1 MNPWLMILVMLVAWG
16 VFALQITVKLG
27 ALARMAPENRLNEI
41 GRRIGRLFKIGFGQ
55 KKLIGLK
62 RERGSGIMHAFI
74 FWGALLIGV
83 RELTLMGEGFVSG
96 FQEYLP
102 LLGSD
107 SWLGYA
113 YITVYNFGEVV
124 VLAMILV
131 ALYRR
136 IVSKTARLD
145 LNWEGIYVLLFIG
158 SIMLTDLLF
167 DAARLNLVENYG
179 QHLHFFNST
188 AYGSEWEWAPFTV
201 LMASAINGL
210 GEGTNAFFYYFSYWG
225 HIASMLIFMNLLIHT
240 KQFHEMTAL
249 PNVFFGSLDYPHA
262 IAPLVDLEDE
272 SAWEE
277 GRIGISK
284 LEHLTWKQGLDLFSC
299 TECGRCHDVC
309 PTFVTNK
316 PLTLKRF
323 NQSLL
328 HHLRNEETT
337 LFRTGST
344 AEDKTLVG
352 EIIRPETLWACT
364 TCRACEEVCP
374 VSIEHVPRI
383 LGMRQNQTM
392 MEEAYPPEMANTF
405 KGLERNFNPWG
416 IGFDQRADWA
426 EGLDIP
432 LMADMKSETEGQ
444 QPEIDMLMWV
454 GCAGSFDS
462 RNQKIARATATL
474 YQKAGVKFAM
484 LGSEEKCTGDLA
496 RRSGNEML
504 FQMLA
509 GENVETLNNYKIKK
523 IVTACPH
530 CLNSIKNE
538 YPQLGGEY
546 EVFHHSQ
553 FISKLVDE
561 GRLPVGSNLKDT
573 ITYHDPCYLGRY
585 NNEFEAPRNLL
596 KKAAS
601 EPMREMKRHGRE
613 SFCCGAGGARMWMEE
628 TIGSRINE
636 NRTEEAIQTGA
647 STVATG
653 CPFCMTM
660 ISDGIAAKGKTESMQ
675 AKDISELVLEAVEA
689 A

>member
-1 MNPWLMILVMLVAWG
+1 MNPWLMTLVMLVAWG
-16 VFALQITVKLG
+16 AFAVQITVKFG
-27 ALARMAPENRLNEI
+27 ALRKMASENRLNEI
-41 GRRIGRLFKIGFGQ
+41 IRRLGRLFKIGFGQ
-55 KKLIGLK
+55 QKLIGRK
-62 RERGSGIMHAFI
+62 RERSSGIMHAFI
-74 FWGALLIGV
+74 FWGALVIGV

-102 LLGSD
+102 FLGSD

-113 YITVYNFGEVV
+113 YITAYTFCEVL
-124 VLAMILV
+124 VLGLVLV

-136 IVSKTARLD
+136 LVPKPDRLE
-145 LNWEGIYVLLFIG
+145 LNWEGIYVLLFIVA
-158 SIMLTDLLF
+158 ILLTDLLF
-167 DAARLNLVENYG
+167 DAARFNLVENYD
-179 QHLHFFNST
+179 QKLHFFQS
-188 AYGSEWEWAPFTV
+188 AEYGSEWDWAPFTV
-201 LMASAINGL
+201 WFASAINGL
-210 GEGTNAFFYYFSYWG
+210 GFGANAFIYHFSYWG
-225 HIASMLIFMNLLIHT
+225 HVGIMLIFVNLLIHT

-249 PNVFFGSLDYPHA
+249 PNIFLGSLDYPHA
-262 IAPLVDLEDE
+262 IPPLADLEDE
-272 SAWEE
+272 SAWDK

-284 LEHLTWKQGLDLFSC
+284 LEHLTWKQGLDLLSC

-323 NQSLL
+323 NQSLV
-328 HHLRNEETT
+328 HHLRNEEKT
-337 LFRTGST
+337 LFQTGAT
-344 AEDKTLVG
+344 ADDKTLIG

-383 LGMRQNQTM
+383 LGLRQNQTM
-392 MEEAYPPEMANTF
+392 MEEAYPPEMTNTF

-426 EGLDIP
+426 EGLNVSMMSDTKAEDI
-432 LMADMKSETEGQ
+432 DV
-444 QPEIDMLMWV
+444 LMWV

-474 YQKAGVKFAM
+474 YQKAGVKFAI

-509 GENVETLNNYKIKK
+509 GENVKTLNNYKIKK

-538 YPQLGGEY
+538 YPQLGGDY

-553 FISKLVDE
+553 FIAKLVDE
-561 GRLPVGSNLKDT
+561 GRLPIGSNLKDT

-596 KKAAS
+596 KKTGDA
-601 EPMREMKRHGRE
+601 PLREMERHGRE

-636 NRTEEAIQTGA
+636 TRTEEAINTGA

-660 ISDGIAAKGKTESMQ
+660 ISDGITAKGKTDSMQ
-675 AKDISELVLEAVEA
+675 AKDVAELVLEAIEA
-689 A
+689 SQPT

>member
-113 YITVYNFGEVV
+113 YITVYNFGEVI

-210 GEGTNAFFYYFSYWG
+210 GEGTNAFFYHFSYWG
-225 HIASMLIFMNLLIHT
+225 HVASMLIFMNLLIHT

-585 NNEFEAPRNLL
+585 NNEYEAPRNLL

>member
-113 YITVYNFGEVV
+113 YITVYNFGEVI

-432 LMADMKSETEGQ
+432 LMKDMKSETEDQ
-444 QPEIDMLMWV
+444 QPEIDVLMWV

>member
-1 MNPWLMILVMLVAWG
+1 MNPWLMTLVMLVAWG
-16 VFALQITVKLG
+16 AFALQITVKLG
-27 ALARMAPENRLNEI
+27 ALTKMLPENRLDEI
-41 GRRIGRLFKIGFGQ
+41 SRRVGRLFKIGFGQ
-55 KKLIGLK
+55 QKLIGRR
-62 RERGSGIMHAFI
+62 RERSSGIMHAFI
-74 FWGALLIGV
+74 FWGALLIGI
-83 RELTLMGEGFVSG
+83 RELTLMGEGFVNG

-102 LLGSD
+102 FLGSD
-107 SWLGYA
+107 HWLGYA
-113 YITVYNFGEVV
+113 YIWVYNVGEVV
-124 VLAMILV
+124 VLTMILI
-131 ALYRR
+131 ALFRR
-136 IVSKTARLD
+136 IVNRPARLD

-158 SIMLTDLLF
+158 IIMLTDLLF

-179 QHLHFFNST
+179 QNLHYFLSQE
-188 AYGSEWEWAPFTV
+188 YGSEWEWAPFTIFV
-201 LMASAINGL
+201 AFIINGL
-210 GEGTNAFFYYFSYWG
+210 GENTNAFIYYFGYWG
-225 HIASMLIFMNLLIHT
+225 HVASMLIFVNMLIHT

-249 PNVFFGSLDYPHA
+249 PNVFFGSLDYPHS
-262 IAPLVDLEDE
+262 IAPLADLENE
-272 SAWEE
+272 KAWEE

-309 PTFVTNK
+309 PTFVTDK

-328 HHLRNEETT
+328 LHLRNEEAS

-352 EIIRPETLWACT
+352 KIIRPETLWACT

-383 LGMRQNQTM
+383 LGLRQNQTM
-392 MEEAYPPEMANTF
+392 MEEAYPPELASTF

-416 IGFDQRADWA
+416 IGYDQRANWA
-426 EGLDIP
+426 EGLNIP
-432 LMADMKSETEGQ
+432 LMAETKTETEDNSF
-444 QPEIDMLMWV
+444 EIDVLMWV

-474 YQKAGVKFAM
+474 YQKAGVKFAI

-530 CLNSIKNE
+530 CLNSLKNE
-538 YPQLGGEY
+538 YPQLGGKY
-546 EVFHHSQ
+546 EVLHHSQ
-553 FISKLVDE
+553 FIANLVDE
-561 GRLPVGSNLKDT
+561 GRLPVGSNLRDT
-573 ITYHDPCYLGRY
+573 ITYHDSCYLGRY
-585 NNEFEAPRNLL
+585 NNEYEAPRKLI
-596 KKAAS
+596 KKMVK
-601 EPMREMKRHGRE
+601 EPMREMIHHGKE

-636 NRTEEAIQTGA
+636 TRTEEAIMTGA
-647 STVATG
+647 STVATN

-660 ISDGIAAKGKTESMQ
+660 ISDGITSKGKSESMQ
-675 AKDISELVLEAVEA
+675 AKDVAELVLEAMKA
-689 A
+689 S

>member
-27 ALARMAPENRLNEI
+27 ALTRMAPENRLNEI

-55 KKLIGLK
+55 KKLIGRK

-210 GEGTNAFFYYFSYWG
+210 GEGTNAFFYHFSYWG
-225 HIASMLIFMNLLIHT
+225 HVASMLIFMNLLIHT

-249 PNVFFGSLDYPHA
+249 PNVFFGSLDYPHT

-309 PTFVTNK
+309 PTFVTDK

-444 QPEIDMLMWV
+444 QPEIDVLMWV

-585 NNEFEAPRNLL
+585 NNEYEAPRNLL

>member
-113 YITVYNFGEVV
+113 YITVYNFGEVI

>member
-27 ALARMAPENRLNEI
+27 ALARMAPENRLNKI

-585 NNEFEAPRNLL
+585 NNEYEAPRNLL

>member
-113 YITVYNFGEVV
+113 YITVYNFGEVI

-210 GEGTNAFFYYFSYWG
+210 GEGTNAFFYHFSYWG
-225 HIASMLIFMNLLIHT
+225 HVASMLIFMNLLIHT

-444 QPEIDMLMWV
+444 QPEIDVLMWV

-585 NNEFEAPRNLL
+585 NNEYEAPRNLL

>member
-113 YITVYNFGEVV
+113 YITVYNFGEVI

-444 QPEIDMLMWV
+444 QPEIEVLMWG

-585 NNEFEAPRNLL
+585 NNEYEAPRNLL

>member
-27 ALARMAPENRLNEI
+27 ALTRMAPENRLNEI

-55 KKLIGLK
+55 KKLIGRK

-210 GEGTNAFFYYFSYWG
+210 GEGTNAFFYHFSYWG
-225 HIASMLIFMNLLIHT
+225 HVASMLIFMNLLIHT

-444 QPEIDMLMWV
+444 QPEIDVLMWV

>member
-113 YITVYNFGEVV
+113 YITVYNFGEVI

-383 LGMRQNQTM
+383 LGMRQNQTI

>member
-1 MNPWLMILVMLVAWG
+1 MNPWLMTLVMLVAWG
-16 VFALQITVKLG
+16 AFALQITIKLG
-27 ALARMAPENRLNEI
+27 ALTKMAPENRLNEI

-55 KKLIGLK
+55 QKLIGRS

-74 FWGALLIGV
+74 FWGALLVGV
-83 RELTLMGEGFVSG
+83 REFTLMGEGFVYG

-102 LLGSD
+102 FLGSG
-107 SWLGYA
+107 SWLGYV
-113 YITVYNFGEVV
+113 YIMVYNITEVV

-131 ALYRR
+131 ALFRR
-136 IVSKTARLD
+136 IVPKPDRLE

-158 SIMLTDLLF
+158 SIMFTDLLF

-179 QHLHFFNST
+179 HQLHFFKSS
-188 AYGSEWEWAPFTV
+188 AYGSEWEWAPFSV
-201 LMASAINGL
+201 LLAYVLIGL
-210 GEGTNAFFYYFSYWG
+210 GEGANAFFYYFGFWG
-225 HIASMLIFMNLLIHT
+225 HVASMFIFVNLLIHT

-249 PNVFFGSLDYPHA
+249 PNVFFGSLDYPHS
-262 IAPLVDLEDE
+262 IAPLADLEDE
-272 SAWEE
+272 SAWDE

-309 PTFVTNK
+309 PTFITDK

-328 HHLRNEETT
+328 YHLRKEEAT

-383 LGMRQNQTM
+383 LGLRQNQTM
-392 MEEAYPPEMANTF
+392 MEEAYPPEMAATF

-416 IGFDQRADWA
+416 VGFDQRADWA
-426 EGLDIP
+426 EGLNIT
-432 LMADMKSETEGQ
+432 LMSDTKAE
-444 QPEIDMLMWV
+444 EIDVLMWV
-454 GCAGSFDS
+454 GCAGSYDS
-462 RNQKIARATATL
+462 RNQKIARAAATL

-484 LGSEEKCTGDLA
+484 LGTEEKCTGDLA

-504 FQMLA
+504 FQILA
-509 GENVETLNNYKIKK
+509 GENVETLNKYNIKK

-530 CLNSIKNE
+530 CLNTIKNE

-546 EVFHHSQ
+546 EVLHHSQ
-553 FISKLVDE
+553 FIEKLVEE
-561 GRLPVGSNLKDT
+561 GRLPIGSNLKDT
-573 ITYHDPCYLGRY
+573 ITFHDPCYLGRY
-585 NNEFEAPRNLL
+585 NQEYEAPRNLL
-596 KKAAS
+596 NKS
-601 EPMREMKRHGRE
+601 GNEPVREMKRHGIE
-613 SFCCGAGGARMWMEE
+613 SFCCGGGGARMWMEE

-636 NRTEEAIQTGA
+636 TRTEEAVSTGA

-660 ISDGIAAKGKTESMQ
+660 FSDGIAAKGREESMQ
-675 AKDISELVLEAVEA
+675 VKDLAELVLEAVERN
-689 A
+689 

>member
-1 MNPWLMILVMLVAWG
+1 L
-16 VFALQITVKLG
+16 
-27 ALARMAPENRLNEI
+27 
-41 GRRIGRLFKIGFGQ
+41 
-55 KKLIGLK
+55 
-62 RERGSGIMHAFI
+62 
-74 FWGALLIGV
+74 
-83 RELTLMGEGFVSG
+83 
-96 FQEYLP
+96 
-102 LLGSD
+102 D

-210 GEGTNAFFYYFSYWG
+210 GEGTNAFFYHFSYWG
-225 HIASMLIFMNLLIHT
+225 HVASMLIFMNLLIHT

-309 PTFVTNK
+309 PTFVTDK

-444 QPEIDMLMWV
+444 QPEIDVLMWV

>member
-1 MNPWLMILVMLVAWG
+1 MNPWLMTLVMLIAWG
-16 VFALQITVKLG
+16 AFALQISVKLG
-27 ALARMAPENRLNEI
+27 ALTKMAPEKRLDQL
-41 GRRIGRLFKIGFGQ
+41 GRRISRLFKIGFGQ
-55 KKLIGLK
+55 QKLIGRS
-62 RERGSGIMHAFI
+62 RERGSGIMHALI
-74 FWGALLIGV
+74 FWGAMLVGI
-83 RELTLMGEGFVSG
+83 RELTLMGEGFITG

-107 SWLGYA
+107 SWLGFA
-113 YITVYNFGEVV
+113 YISVYNVGEVL

-136 IVSKTARLD
+136 IGPRPERLE

-158 SIMLTDLLF
+158 SMMFTDLLY
-167 DAARLNLVENYG
+167 DAARLNLIENYG
-179 QHLHFFNST
+179 QQLHFFEST
-188 AYGSEWEWAPFTV
+188 VYGSEWEWAPFTV
-201 LMASAINGL
+201 LLASALNWL
-210 GEGTNAFFYYFSYWG
+210 GAGTNAFIYYFAFWG
-225 HIASMLIFMNLLIHT
+225 HVAAMLIFVNILIHT

-249 PNVFFGSLDYPHA
+249 PNVFLGSLDYPHA
-262 IAPLVDLEDE
+262 IAPLADLEDE
-272 SAWEE
+272 KAWED
-277 GRIGISK
+277 GRIGVNK
-284 LEHLTWKQGLDLFSC
+284 LEHLSWKQGLDLFSC
-299 TECGRCHDVC
+299 TECGRCHEVC
-309 PTFVTNK
+309 PTFVTDK
-316 PLTLKRF
+316 PLTLKWF

-328 HHLRNEETT
+328 KHLRKEEAT
-337 LFRTGST
+337 LFRTGAT

-383 LGMRQNQTM
+383 LGLRQNQTM

-426 EGLDIP
+426 EGLN
-432 LMADMKSETEGQ
+432 LTMMSETKAED
-444 QPEIDMLMWV
+444 IDVLMWV

-474 YQKAGVKFAM
+474 YQKAGVKFAI
-484 LGSEEKCTGDLA
+484 LGTEEKCTGDLA

-553 FISKLVDE
+553 FIAKLVDE

-585 NNEFEAPRNLL
+585 NNEYDAPRNLL
-596 KKAAS
+596 KRTS
-601 EPMREMKRHGRE
+601 GDSVREMKRHGTE

-636 NRTEEAIQTGA
+636 TRTAEAIETGA
-647 STVATG
+647 TTVATG

-660 ISDGIAAKGKTESMQ
+660 ISDGIAAKDKSETMQ
-675 AKDISELVLEAVEA
+675 AKDVAELVLEAVEGA
-689 A
+689 

>member
-1 MNPWLMILVMLVAWG
+1 
-16 VFALQITVKLG
+16 
-27 ALARMAPENRLNEI
+27 
-41 GRRIGRLFKIGFGQ
+41 
-55 KKLIGLK
+55 
-62 RERGSGIMHAFI
+62 
-74 FWGALLIGV
+74 
-83 RELTLMGEGFVSG
+83 
-96 FQEYLP
+96 
-102 LLGSD
+102 
-107 SWLGYA
+107 
-113 YITVYNFGEVV
+113 
-124 VLAMILV
+124 
-131 ALYRR
+131 
-136 IVSKTARLD
+136 
-145 LNWEGIYVLLFIG
+145 
-158 SIMLTDLLF
+158 
-167 DAARLNLVENYG
+167 
-179 QHLHFFNST
+179 
-188 AYGSEWEWAPFTV
+188 
-201 LMASAINGL
+201 
-210 GEGTNAFFYYFSYWG
+210 
-225 HIASMLIFMNLLIHT
+225 
-240 KQFHEMTAL
+240 
-249 PNVFFGSLDYPHA
+249 
-262 IAPLVDLEDE
+262 
-272 SAWEE
+272 
-277 GRIGISK
+277 
-284 LEHLTWKQGLDLFSC
+284 
-299 TECGRCHDVC
+299 
-309 PTFVTNK
+309 K

>member
-1 MNPWLMILVMLVAWG
+1 LR
-16 VFALQITVKLG
+16 K
-27 ALARMAPENRLNEI
+27 
-41 GRRIGRLFKIGFGQ
+41 
-55 KKLIGLK
+55 
-62 RERGSGIMHAFI
+62 
-74 FWGALLIGV
+74 
-83 RELTLMGEGFVSG
+83 
-96 FQEYLP
+96 
-102 LLGSD
+102 
-107 SWLGYA
+107 
-113 YITVYNFGEVV
+113 
-124 VLAMILV
+124 
-131 ALYRR
+131 
-136 IVSKTARLD
+136 
-145 LNWEGIYVLLFIG
+145 
-158 SIMLTDLLF
+158 
-167 DAARLNLVENYG
+167 
-179 QHLHFFNST
+179 
-188 AYGSEWEWAPFTV
+188 
-201 LMASAINGL
+201 
-210 GEGTNAFFYYFSYWG
+210 
-225 HIASMLIFMNLLIHT
+225 
-240 KQFHEMTAL
+240 
-249 PNVFFGSLDYPHA
+249 
-262 IAPLVDLEDE
+262 
-272 SAWEE
+272 EE
-277 GRIGISK
+277 A
-284 LEHLTWKQGLDLFSC
+284 
-299 TECGRCHDVC
+299 
-309 PTFVTNK
+309 
-316 PLTLKRF
+316 
-323 NQSLL
+323 
-328 HHLRNEETT
+328 T

-344 AEDKTLVG
+344 ADEKTLVG

-383 LGMRQNQTM
+383 LGLRQHQTM

-426 EGLDIP
+426 DGLDVP
-432 LMADMKSETEGQ
+432 LMAETKAED
-444 QPEIDMLMWV
+444 IDVLMWV

-509 GENVETLNNYKIKK
+509 GDNVETLNNYKIKK

-546 EVFHHSQ
+546 EVLHHSQ

-585 NNEFEAPRNLL
+585 NKEYDAPRKLL
-596 KKAAS
+596 NSAA
-601 EPMREMKRHGRE
+601 ETPMREMPRHGTE

-628 TIGSRINE
+628 TIGTRINE

-660 ISDGIAAKGKTESMQ
+660 ISDGIAAKGKTDSMQ

-689 A
+689 S